1 MKESF
6 MDNLGKM
13 TIAEYFQLPNIN
25 ITLSQPDER
34 TFIYTFKYSNI
45 NSFKF
50 RYDLPLELNS
60 MILTYLYEYS
70 IIEYKMY
77 IPDDYPFKPPIWSC
91 ENIITNKYNSIQSNH
106 LFAVIFQNYRYS
118 MDWSPMISIEKDI
131 LNMIDSIEITKHYG
145 NKNTIST

>member
-1 MKESF
+1 MNRLQRRIHLLKESF
-6 MDNLGKM
+6 MENLGKM

-45 NSFKF
+45 KSFKF

-77 IPDDYPFKPPIWSC
+77 IPDEYPFKPPIWTF
-91 ENIITNKYNSIQSNH
+91 ENINTNLKSNIQNH
-106 LFAVIFQNYRYS
+106 LFAVIFQN
-118 MDWSPMISIEKDI
+118 
-131 LNMIDSIEITKHYG
+131 
-145 NKNTIST
+145 